1 MDGPE
6 LRIPLSPSR
15 LLLLALLLLHGA
27 ALVAPWCAN
36 LPDWL
41 RAVLALLV
49 LFSLLRAWPA
59 AWWRGEL
66 ALETR
71 AGVWSLRRDG
81 ESQAV
86 ALLPDSTVWSW
97 IVVLRLRCA
106 DGVRS
111 LVLLPDSAM
120 HADIRRLRTRLRL
133 CEGRSGRQDG
143 VEGLR

>member
-15 LLLLALLLLHGA
+15 RLLCALLLLHAA
-27 ALVAPWCAN
+27 ALAAPWCAN
-36 LPDWL
+36 LHDWL
-41 RAVLALLV
+41 RALLALFV
-49 LFSLLRAWPA
+49 FFSLLRAWPVV
-59 AWWRGEL
+59 WWRGDL
-66 ALETR
+66 ALEGR

-97 IVVLRLRCA
+97 MVVLRLRSA

-120 HADIRRLRTRLRL
+120 PADLRRLRMRLRL
-133 CEGRSGRQDG
+133 CEGRSGHQNG
-143 VEGLR
+143 VEGLS

>member
-49 LFSLLRAWPA
+49 LFSLLRAWPV

-71 AGVWSLRRDG
+71 EGVWSLRRDG

-97 IVVLRLRCA
+97 MVVLRLRCA

-120 HADIRRLRTRLRL
+120 HADLRRLRTRLRL

>member
-15 LLLLALLLLHGA
+15 RLLLALLLLHAA
-27 ALVAPWCAN
+27 ALAAPWCAS

-49 LFSLLRAWPA
+49 FFSLLRAWPVV
-59 AWWRGEL
+59 WWRGEL
-66 ALETR
+66 ALEAR
-71 AGVWSLRRDG
+71 AGAWSLRRDG

-97 IVVLRLRCA
+97 MFVLRLRCA
-106 DGVRS
+106 DGLRS
-111 LVLLPDSAM
+111 LVLLPDSAK
-120 HADIRRLRTRLRL
+120 HADLRRLRTRLRL
-133 CEGRSGRQDG
+133 CDTRSGREDG